1 MTEDEMVGWH
11 YQLIGY
17 EFEQAPGDVE
27 GQESLVC
34 CSPWG
39 RKESNTT
46 QRLKNNIFVMSDVNA
61 IIKLEIK
68 DKAKSPKSQ
77 PPMTKALIK
86 EMEKPAKVLRDE
98 WESRN
103 NLTLNLRHFT
113 NLNLEVTLKEQVI

>member
-1 MTEDEMVGWH
+1 
-11 YQLIGY
+11 
-17 EFEQAPGDVE
+17 
-27 GQESLVC
+27 
-34 CSPWG
+34 
-39 RKESNTT
+39 
-46 QRLKNNIFVMSDVNA
+46 MSDVNA

-113 NLNLEVTLKEQVI
+113 NLNLEVTLKEKVI